1 MLIWGIIKLT
11 MSSKQ
16 KSKKEKEEDWI
27 YDPIVVKNVL
37 RAKKEVDEILKK
49 GGHLTT
55 MEELLEKFHKEDAKK
70 IQD

>member
-1 MLIWGIIKLT
+1 